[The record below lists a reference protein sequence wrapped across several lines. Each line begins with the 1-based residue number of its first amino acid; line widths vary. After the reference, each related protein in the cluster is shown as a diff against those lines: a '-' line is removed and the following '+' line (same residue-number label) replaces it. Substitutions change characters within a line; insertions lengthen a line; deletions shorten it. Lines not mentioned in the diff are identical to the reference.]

1 VLQVTSTWLATLS
14 SILSSSVGPLSN
26 RAIFRFTDI
35 PIFFIQDSIQFP
47 DLVHALKPEP
57 HNEIPQAQTAHDNAW
72 DWMSLSPQ
80 SAAMTM
86 WILSD
91 RTIPRSYRMMQGF
104 GIHTFRLVNAEGKSS
119 FVKFHFTPE
128 LGTHSLVWDE
138 ALKLAGVSDTFSNK
152 NIRRD

>member
-1 VLQVTSTWLATLS
+1 MIDYRHCCDLRDFCPEFLPPFLFNVFSLL
-14 SILSSSVGPLSN
+14 
-26 RAIFRFTDI
+26 DI

-80 SAAMTM
+80 SAAMSM

-104 GIHTFRLVNAEGKSS
+104 GIHTWRLINAEGKST

-138 ALKLAGVSDTFSNK
+138 ALKLAGQDPDFH
-152 NIRRD
+152 RRDRE